1 MKAAILL
8 FAAFSRVWADVDLW
22 RAFYS
27 PPHEL
32 YGRLAIAF
40 FPDSQGDSC
49 KANDIS
55 RAIALTTLT
64 IPEANTC
71 FNMSDIFSKNSS
83 SGFQQSKQQ
92 GGGGS
97 TPWGV
102 DWDLINQDLYDENA
116 NYTHTWVRMV
126 NELIPQEGRTSQWF
140 YEQYTLPDCQDV
152 RLGDEKSDDVPFYW
166 INCQTDK
173 HGSCKT
179 ATYPIGSFAVWRT
192 VNYDEHEGDEH
203 EGDDDCRRWT
213 EFGAAS
219 TARINAGWLMAAL
232 VMAIVVVV

>member
-1 MKAAILL
+1 MANMKGAIFL

-22 RAFYS
+22 R

-49 KANDIS
+49 KAKDIS
-55 RAIALTTLT
+55 RAITLTTLT
-64 IPEANTC
+64 VPEANTC
-71 FNMSDIFSKNSS
+71 FNMSDIFSMNSS
-83 SGFQQSKQQ
+83 SGFQKPKQQ
-92 GGGGS
+92 GGGGP

-102 DWDLINQDLYDENA
+102 SWDLINQDLYDENA

-126 NELIPQEGRTSQWF
+126 SELVPHEGRTSWWF

-166 INCQTDK
+166 INCQTAKD
-173 HGSCKT
+173 GLCKT
-179 ATYPIGSFAVWRT
+179 AAYPIGSFAVWRT
-192 VNYDEHEGDEH
+192 VNYDDH

-232 VMAIVVVV
+232 VMAMLVVV